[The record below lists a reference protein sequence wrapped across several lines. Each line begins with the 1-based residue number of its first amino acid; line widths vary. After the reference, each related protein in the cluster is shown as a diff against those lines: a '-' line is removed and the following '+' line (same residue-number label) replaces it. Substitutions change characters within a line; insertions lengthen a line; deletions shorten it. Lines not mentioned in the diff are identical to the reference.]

1 MGSRLRCPAN
11 LLPIAASTS
20 STKES
25 SPHGAARRFQPHR
38 HPRLQCGGGHDRV
51 GAHQEGVQ
59 IVVADHARCAPDG
72 KLSARDDFGDAG
84 LDAITAA
91 GRQQL
96 DRRADAQTVEL
107 VFPQVEGGPA

>member
-1 MGSRLRCPAN
+1 
-11 LLPIAASTS
+11 
-20 STKES
+20 
-25 SPHGAARRFQPHR
+25 
-38 HPRLQCGGGHDRV
+38 
-51 GAHQEGVQ
+51 
-59 IVVADHARCAPDG
+59 VVADHARCAPDG